1 MSLEGPDNIALG
13 GMGQQMMNGY
23 YNSSFLKNPNLFSGL
38 GDIGGGL
45 ASLFGLGQNPA
56 NASEKYLNQ
65 IPGVYGQYLNPYIQN
80 GNQAFGNLQGFMNRG
95 NTAGNLSLGAFS
107 GLVNN
112 PAQFMNQLGSTFQQS
127 PGYNWENNQALQAA
141 NRASAA
147 GGMAGSPA
155 EQQQIAG
162 VTGQLANQD
171 YYNYLN
177 HVMSLF
183 GSGLSGLQDMSGQG
197 LNASQGVYNTGANAS
212 SDIANS
218 MAQYYAN
225 QGNLAY
231 AGAQNQN
238 NSMFGGLGALASGL
252 GSLFSL

>member
-1 MSLEGPDNIALG
+1 MSLERQDIPTPDNFLG
-13 GMGQQMMNGY
+13 SGSMW
-23 YNSSFLKNPNLFSGL
+23 SNPNLWGGI

-45 ASLFGLGQNPA
+45 ADMFLNNNPA
-56 NASEKYLNQ
+56 NATKKYLNQ
-65 IPGVYGQYLNPYIQN
+65 IPGIYGQYLNPYINN
-80 GNQAFGNLQGFMNRG
+80 GNQAFGYLQNYMNRG
-95 NTAGNLSLGAFS
+95 NTAGDLSLGAFS

-112 PAQFMNQLGSTFQQS
+112 PAQFMNQLGSTFQRS
-127 PGYNWENNQALQAA
+127 PGYNWEANQALQSA

-183 GSGLSGLQDMSGQG
+183 GTGLSGLQGISDQG
-197 LNASQGVYNTGANAS
+197 LNSSQGIYNTGFNAS
-212 SDIANS
+212 NDIANS
-218 MAQYYAN
+218 LAQLYAN

-231 AGAQNQN
+231 AGTQNQN
-238 NSMFGGLGALASGL
+238 NSFLGGLGGLAAGI
-252 GSLFSL
+252 GQLFSL